1 MSRYQK
7 TTLGLD
13 VLQNR
18 SLPLNARQRRLLV
31 LVGTEDFDFLN
42 DRLKQQLAPQTVLDE
57 LLALNLIEIVVEMV
71 STPLT
76 DDTDAIPSH
85 GVDLTQS
92 EINTAL
98 TPSPTPLSRTIEQ
111 HDSNTASEQSFKKMY
126 LEDIKELMIESL
138 QRYCGLM
145 AKIYIQNIAKAQ
157 DVQRLKQC
165 QMQWITALQESRIP
179 PETLNQLLK
188 QINYSLSA
196 LMNSNMTAQPLSLKT
211 NHSIELDN

>member
-57 LLALNLIEIVVEMV
+57 LLALNLIEIVVEIV

-76 DDTDAIPSH
+76 DDTHSSTSH
-85 GVDLTQS
+85 GVDLAQS

-98 TPSPTPLSRTIEQ
+98 TQSPTQLSRAIEQ
-111 HDSNTASEQSFKKMY
+111 HDPNTTSEQSFKKLY

-145 AKIYIQNIAKAQ
+145 AKIYIQNIARSQ
-157 DVQRLKQC
+157 DVQSLKKC
-165 QMQWITALQESRIP
+165 QMQWVTALQESRIP